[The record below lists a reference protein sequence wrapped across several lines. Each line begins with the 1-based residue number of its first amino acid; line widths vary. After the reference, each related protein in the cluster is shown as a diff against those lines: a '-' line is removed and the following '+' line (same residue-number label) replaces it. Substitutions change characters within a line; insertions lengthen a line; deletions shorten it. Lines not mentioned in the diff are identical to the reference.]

1 MRKVFLIAILAVVL
15 VFVAVPMYAFPIY
28 LNVSNED
35 LGVSGNFA
43 SVDVTVADN
52 IATFTVDANQA
63 ILIPDSTDSNFGI
76 QRFGFNSNLD
86 LSDATFV
93 LPSRW
98 SAGWNSNISMFGIFY
113 VDASG
118 TGGNRQD
125 PLVFT
130 VQDSE
135 ITAASNFYVEN
146 ADGYHYVAH
155 IADFEEMGP
164 NNKTSAYFSDGGT
177 PVPEPMT
184 LLLLGLGLVGL
195 AGLRRKF

>member
-1 MRKVFLIAILAVVL
+1 MKKLFLTISLAVML
-15 VFVAVPMYAFPIY
+15 AFVATPINAFPIY
-28 LNVSNED
+28 LNISNEN
-35 LGVSGNFA
+35 LGLTGNFA
-43 SVDVTVADN
+43 SVDVTVAGN
-52 IATFTVDANQA
+52 IATFTVDANES
-63 ILIPDSTDSNFGI
+63 ILTPDSNFGI

-93 LPSRW
+93 LPSGW
-98 SAGWNSNISMFGIFY
+98 SAGLNSNISMFGIFY
-113 VDASG
+113 VDTSG
-118 TGGNRQD
+118 KGNNRQD

-135 ITAASNFYVEN
+135 ITAASNFYVAN
-146 ADGYHYVAH
+146 TAGYHFVAH
-155 IADFEEMGP
+155 IAGFEEMGP

-177 PVPEPMT
+177 PVPEPGT

>member
-1 MRKVFLIAILAVVL
+1 MKKVFLAFSLAVL
-15 VFVAVPMYAFPIY
+15 FVFLAVPTNAFPIY
-28 LNVSNED
+28 LNVSNEN

-43 SVDVTVADN
+43 SVDVTVAGN
-52 IATFTVDANQA
+52 IATFTVDANET
-63 ILIPDSTDSNFGI
+63 ILIPDSNFGI

-93 LPSRW
+93 LPSGW
-98 SAGWNSNISMFGIFY
+98 SAGWNANISMFGIFY
-113 VDASG
+113 VDTWG

-135 ITAASNFYVEN
+135 ITIASNFYVANN
-146 ADGYHYVAH
+146 AGYHYVAH
-155 IADFEEMGP
+155 IAGFEEMGQD
-164 NNKTSAYFSDGGT
+164 NKTSAYFSDGGT

>member
-1 MRKVFLIAILAVVL
+1 MKKIFMAIVIAVVMA
-15 VFVAVPMYAFPIY
+15 FVSGPLNAFPIY
-28 LNVSNED
+28 LNVTNEV

-43 SVDVTVADN
+43 SVDVQVTGTT
-52 IATFTVDANQA
+52 ATFTVDANEA
-63 ILIPDSTDSNFGI
+63 ILIPDDNFGI

-86 LSDATFV
+86 LSDAAFV
-93 LPSRW
+93 LPSGW
-98 SAGWNSNISMFGIFY
+98 SAGWNANISMFGIFY
-113 VDASG
+113 VDTSG

-125 PLVFT
+125 PLVFK

-135 ITAASNFYVEN
+135 ITAASNFYVAN
-146 ADGYHYVAH
+146 SAGYHYVAH
-155 IADFEEMGP
+155 IAGFEEMGP
-164 NNKTSAYFSDGGT
+164 NNKTSAYFSDGST